1 MAAAREDTRGIWQA
15 RTKAKLPLAMQIQ
28 KLETQGIQRHTEET
42 SRHLLC
48 VILYPLWLKFPG
60 APSIRAIHFLFSST
74 LPSLIQRALP
84 AQRPTAEARIELAP
98 QIQDR

>member
-1 MAAAREDTRGIWQA
+1 MAAATEDTRGIWRVRTRA
-15 RTKAKLPLAMQIQ
+15 RLPLARQIQ
-28 KLETQGIQRHTEET
+28 NLETQRIQRYTEET
-42 SRHLLC
+42 LRHLLC

-84 AQRPTAEARIELAP
+84 AQRPTAEARIERAP
-98 QIQDR
+98 QIRDR